1 MNIPKKQHYVP
12 KFYLKSFGN
21 PIYCYDKLNDKIYLT
36 NPKDIGQQNHYYDLK
51 DLPAGTMESLLSNG
65 DGRFSQA
72 YNRLLSVRDLSKLT
86 TSEKVNFFN
95 FLAVQFLRT
104 PDIRYGIKEMTD
116 KVLENIFGKDGMKVV
131 SQDLKVSYTDDS
143 IRKLQARMIIED
155 TPKISYLLSK
165 KTWLLK
171 ENNTDIPLW
180 TCDNP
185 LALYNELEFS
195 NGMGNLGIV
204 SPGIEIHF
212 PLTPKLI
219 LMSYDPKTHVISS
232 VKMDREHVRHH
243 NSYQVT
249 SSTQYLYSNSNDFN
263 DAKSFL
269 QKYPSYKDPNRA
281 RGEFTIKKGSK
292 SEFLIYD
299 KKNILDTDK

>member
-1 MNIPKKQHYVP
+1 
-12 KFYLKSFGN
+12 
-21 PIYCYDKLNDKIYLT
+21 
-36 NPKDIGQQNHYYDLK
+36 
-51 DLPAGTMESLLSNG
+51 
-65 DGRFSQA
+65 
-72 YNRLLSVRDLSKLT
+72 
-86 TSEKVNFFN
+86 
-95 FLAVQFLRT
+95 
-104 PDIRYGIKEMTD
+104 
-116 KVLENIFGKDGMKVV
+116 
-131 SQDLKVSYTDDS
+131 
-143 IRKLQARMIIED
+143 
-155 TPKISYLLSK
+155 
-165 KTWLLK
+165 
-171 ENNTDIPLW
+171 
-180 TCDNP
+180 
-185 LALYNELEFS
+185 
-195 NGMGNLGIV
+195 
-204 SPGIEIHF
+204 
-212 PLTPKLI
+212 